1 MIRAIFGVTLRSL
14 VSRRRSVLMLALA
27 LMPVAIALVV
37 RLAGRPPDP
46 ERLEINIL
54 DGLVVRTVLPLVAL
68 VLGTAA
74 LGSEL
79 EDGTGVYLLIKPI
92 PRWKIVAAK
101 LLAAGGLSALLV
113 APPAV
118 ITGLIVAGD
127 QGDGAQVALAYGAAA
142 VVGAF
147 LYSAVF
153 LAVSIA
159 TGRALVLGL
168 VYTLLWEGLLA
179 GLFAGSRAL
188 SIREYTVG
196 VAGLLDRASIEAALD
211 GTTTIAMSLLVFG
224 VAVLLASRWLSTFQ
238 VRGSE

>member
-1 MIRAIFGVTLRSL
+1 MIEAIFWVTLRGL
-14 VSRRRSVLMLALA
+14 VSRRRSVLMVLLAA
-27 LMPVAIALVV
+27 LPIAIALVV
-37 RLAGRPPDP
+37 RLAGRPADP

-92 PRWKIVAAK
+92 ARWRIVAAK
-101 LLAAGGLSALLV
+101 LLAAGGLTALLV
-113 APPAV
+113 APPAIV
-118 ITGLIVAGD
+118 TGLILAGD
-127 QGDGAQVALAYGAAA
+127 QGDGAQVALAYGVAT

-147 LYSAVF
+147 LYASVF

-159 TGRALVLGL
+159 TGRALVIGL

-196 VAGLLDRASIEAALD
+196 VAGLLDAASIRAALD
-211 GTTTIAMSLLVFG
+211 GTTTIAMSLLVFA
-224 VAVLLASRWLSTFQ
+224 VAVFLASRWLAGFQ